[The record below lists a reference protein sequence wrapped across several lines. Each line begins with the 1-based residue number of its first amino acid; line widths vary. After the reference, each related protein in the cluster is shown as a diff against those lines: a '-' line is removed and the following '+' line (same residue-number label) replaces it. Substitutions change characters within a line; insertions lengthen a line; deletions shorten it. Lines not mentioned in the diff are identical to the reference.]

1 MKNGLIIWNV
11 LLSLVAGFLL
21 IMHIGT
27 GKGNKSGNKNSS
39 SDTSKNNGQFKI
51 AYFEMDSVAANFDMV
66 KEVKEELS
74 KIELAINEEID
85 RLTKILQ
92 QIFNYYQN
100 QAQSGNLTEA
110 QSQVASE
117 EMKKLDDQMKLR
129 SSNLIRSTATLWYV
143 ARMI

>member
-21 IMHIGT
+21 IMHFGS

-74 KIELAINEEID
+74 KKEQAINEEID
-85 RLTKILQ
+85 RLTKNLQ
-92 QIFNYYQN
+92 QKFNYYQN

-110 QSQVASE
+110 QSLVASE
-117 EMKKLDDQMKLR
+117 VM
-129 SSNLIRSTATLWYV
+129 
-143 ARMI
+143 